1 MSYNDSASEIAF
13 IKTAIETVSSQS
25 GVDQRIILCII
36 MQESGGNVRAANT
49 NNGVE
54 NTGLMQAF
62 NGSNFDP
69 ADPGGSI
76 LTMGKGFL
84 ISKLLFLMR
93 RGTSETSPRPRL
105 YNL

>member
-1 MSYNDSASEIAF
+1 MSYNSSQSEIGY
-13 IKTAIETVSSQS
+13 IRSAIQTVSSQS
-25 GVDQRIILCII
+25 GVDPRIILCII

-69 ADPGGSI
+69 RDPAGSI
-76 LTMGKGFL
+76 LTMVNDGTVGTRNGPG
-84 ISKLLFLMR
+84 LLQAWQAE
-93 RGTSETSPRPRL
+93 G
-105 YNL
+105 NW